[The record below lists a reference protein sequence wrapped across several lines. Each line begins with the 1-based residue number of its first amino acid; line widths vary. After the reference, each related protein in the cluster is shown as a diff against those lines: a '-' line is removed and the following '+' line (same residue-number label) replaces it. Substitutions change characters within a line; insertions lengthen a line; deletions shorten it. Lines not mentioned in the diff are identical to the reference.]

1 MLDFFAFI
9 QESPKGYWTSLLR
22 CPSSLSCTR
31 TQRRTMPLSII
42 IKGSIIIFLR
52 IFLLFIWHLKVLFFY
67 PWDFL
72 CTRNLHRA
80 IKLQLNNKVISA
92 PFPFLFLGPCLFFS
106 FAFWNDE
113 VKCANKISQVA
124 WMYSGQ
130 VTYTN
135 ITIILW
141 GFDVLTPILKWNG
154 DFIFIF

>member
-92 PFPFLFLGPCLFFS
+92 PFPFLFLGPCLFF
-106 FAFWNDE
+106 FF
-113 VKCANKISQVA
+113 C
-124 WMYSGQ
+124 
-130 VTYTN
+130 
-135 ITIILW
+135 L
-141 GFDVLTPILKWNG
+141 LKWWGKVCKQDISGGLNVFRTSYVYKYHNNSMG
-154 DFIFIF
+154 LWRSYP